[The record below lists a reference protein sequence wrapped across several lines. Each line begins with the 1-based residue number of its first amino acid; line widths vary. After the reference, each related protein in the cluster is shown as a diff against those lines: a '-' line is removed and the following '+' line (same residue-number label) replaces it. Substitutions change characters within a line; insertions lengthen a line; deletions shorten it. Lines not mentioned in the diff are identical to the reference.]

1 MFAIVIVVES
11 WFGVGKIP
19 LANHVSGQVI
29 VIWVEDV
36 LPGATYGRVR
46 LSAAEASLVE
56 AMRVAQ
62 GRGDYDDTEAAR
74 RARGQRSRSSTSG

>member
-36 LPGATYGRVR
+36 LPAGAAVP
-46 LSAAEASLVE
+46 
-56 AMRVAQ
+56 
-62 GRGDYDDTEAAR
+62 
-74 RARGQRSRSSTSG
+74 